1 MGARFNSDYLATN
14 YDIDPNHIEVQN
26 IPTFADSQNP
36 GTLRQFSRREN
47 SETVLDFTGRLERS
61 GQDTID
67 KMIDEYQDGIDKSK
81 NFEDVTKR
89 LLNRYQKQFKHR
101 LKLAQIL

>member
-1 MGARFNSDYLATN
+1 MRNPAFSSN
-14 YDIDPNHIEVQN
+14 QN
-26 IPTFADSQNP
+26 ELQ
-36 GTLRQFSRREN
+36 QFSRREN
-47 SETVLDFTGRLERS
+47 NETVLDFTGRLEKS

-89 LLNRYQKQFKHR
+89 LLNRYQK
-101 LKLAQIL
+101 AI